1 MPNWSELDW
10 RSLATSEAAAQ
21 ALRAAL
27 LVGAGLLLGKLL
39 SRGAG
44 RVLRAHPPQLVALVR
59 RLVFGLVVG
68 LFVAA
73 TLRQLGFELGVVLG
87 TAGVLSVAIGFASQT
102 SMSNLISGVF
112 LIFERPFNVGD
123 VIRIG
128 STTGTVLA
136 IDLLSVK
143 LRTFD
148 NTYVRIPNESMI
160 KSEVTTLTRYTIR
173 RIELAVGVGYGTDL
187 AHAERVLREI
197 AENNPLCLVEP
208 APLFQVRGLG
218 ESSVDLVFLV
228 WAARDNLLRVQSE
241 LFRAILERFAA
252 EGIDIPFPQRT
263 LHWPAGVAEPAA
275 ASVPGGAAEP
285 EAARSPARTQSPAS
299 ESRR

>member
-1 MPNWSELDW
+1 MPSWTELDW
-10 RSLATSEAAAQ
+10 RSFATSEAAVQ
-21 ALRAAL
+21 ALRAVL
-27 LVGAGLLLGKLL
+27 LVGAGLLLAKLL

-44 RVLRAHPPQLVALVR
+44 RVLRAHPPQLVALMR

-68 LFVAA
+68 VFVAA

-112 LIFERPFNVGD
+112 LVFERPFNVGD
-123 VIRIG
+123 VIRVG

-143 LRTFD
+143 LRTLD

-160 KSEVTTLTRYTIR
+160 KSEVTTLTRYAIR

-187 AHAERVLREI
+187 AHAERLLGEI

-208 APLFQVRGLG
+208 APQLQVRGLG

-228 WAARDNLLRVQSE
+228 WAARDNVLLVESD

-263 LHWPAGVAEPAA
+263 LHWPAGQPPAA
-275 ASVPGGAAEP
+275 APAAP
-285 EAARSPARTQSPAS
+285 DPAARRESEAEREAQPPAS
-299 ESRR
+299 DSRR